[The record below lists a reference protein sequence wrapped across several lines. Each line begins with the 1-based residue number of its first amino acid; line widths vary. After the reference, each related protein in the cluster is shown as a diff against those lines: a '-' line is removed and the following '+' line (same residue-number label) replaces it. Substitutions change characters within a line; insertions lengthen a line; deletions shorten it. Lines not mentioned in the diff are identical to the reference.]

1 MNDRSARFPATAPD
15 TAPSGACPPSQVAA
29 LRRRIAR
36 LHASDEPIDD
46 GELDTCIGL
55 AIPTVLPVRGWLDLL
70 MRYGHHRIDQA
81 DLPYSLFRQLYRR
94 LELPPGE
101 LLLDL
106 GSGYGRAA
114 FYGALL
120 SKARVHGI
128 ELVHER
134 VEEARRVRA
143 RWGLDSVE
151 LTCADAVT
159 APWPETG
166 WYCVLNSF
174 LPSVLPLVIA
184 RLRAAA
190 SRRRIVIAS
199 VSTANAAFAAQPW
212 LVELPPV
219 CAPCDSQ
226 GLRLFASHP
235 PG

>member
-1 MNDRSARFPATAPD
+1 MQGQEPKPADAAHCARRKGGRK
-15 TAPSGACPPSQVAA
+15 PSGREA

-36 LHASDEPIDD
+36 LHASEAPIDD
-46 GELDTCIGL
+46 RDLDARLGL
-55 AIPTVLPVRGWLDLL
+55 AIPAQLPVDSWLGLL

-94 LELPPGE
+94 LELPAGE
-101 LLLDL
+101 ILLDL

-120 SKARVHGI
+120 SQARVHGI
-128 ELVHER
+128 ELVRER

-143 RWGLDSVE
+143 RLGLETVE

-159 APWPETG
+159 APWPETR

-174 LPSVLPLVIA
+174 LPSVLPAVLA

-190 SRRRIVIAS
+190 QRRRIVIAS
-199 VSTANAAFAAQPW
+199 VSTSNLAFAEQSW
-212 LVELPPV
+212 LVEMHPAA
-219 CAPCDSQ
+219 APCDSQ
-226 GLRLFASHP
+226 GLRLFASR
-235 PG
+235 